1 MSCYRMLGNQGIV
14 PSTTATYDVR
24 HRLASLSIDVITL
37 YPCRKSYHMYKTTA
51 IDYKFKVWIAN
62 LHIQT

>member
-24 HRLASLSIDVITL
+24 HRFTSLSIDVITL
-37 YPCRKSYHMYKTTA
+37 YPCSKSCRIYNTTA
-51 IDYKFKVWIAN
+51 MDYNNLKFA
-62 LHIQT
+62 

>member
-24 HRLASLSIDVITL
+24 HRFTSLRIDVITL
-37 YPCRKSYHMYKTTA
+37 YPCSKSYYMYNTTA
-51 IDYKFKVWIAN
+51 MDYNNLKFE
-62 LHIQT
+62 